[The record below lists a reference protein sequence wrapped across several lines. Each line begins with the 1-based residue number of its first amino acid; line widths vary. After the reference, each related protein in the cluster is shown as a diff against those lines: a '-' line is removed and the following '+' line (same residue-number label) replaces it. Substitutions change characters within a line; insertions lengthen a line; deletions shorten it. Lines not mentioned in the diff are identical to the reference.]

1 MVSNIFETIG
11 EVVTEYVSVVTS
23 MFGGIID
30 VFYTAGVEGAP
41 GSLTLLG
48 TLLLI
53 GIGIGIVKWGFNLVY
68 RLVRL

>member
-1 MVSNIFETIG
+1 MVGNIFETIG

-30 VFYTAGVEGAP
+30 VFYTTGAEGGA

>member
-1 MVSNIFETIG
+1 MVGNIFETIG

-30 VFYTAGVEGAP
+30 VFYTAGTDGGA